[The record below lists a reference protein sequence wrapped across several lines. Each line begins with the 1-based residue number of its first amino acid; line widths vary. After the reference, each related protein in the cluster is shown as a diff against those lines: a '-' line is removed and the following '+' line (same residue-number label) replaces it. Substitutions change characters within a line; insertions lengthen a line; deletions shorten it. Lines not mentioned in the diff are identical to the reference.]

1 VAAAAL
7 RRGLAAVLPLAL
19 LGFLAP
25 AELERQ
31 VRLAFL
37 IVLFCRSEPSCAC
50 VQVTGERELDLAL
63 LRRQTRYR
71 FVVLCCCRFLK
82 SIFKTDL
89 VSIVA

>member
-1 VAAAAL
+1 VSIAAL

-31 VRLAFL
+31 V
-37 IVLFCRSEPSCAC
+37 
-50 VQVTGERELDLAL
+50 TGERELDIAL

-71 FVVLCCCRFLK
+71 CARMRVCV
-82 SIFKTDL
+82 T
-89 VSIVA
+89 